1 VVQQKNAFQ
10 REIDETRARLL
21 ISCPDKPGIVANVS
35 NYLFEKGANI
45 IQSDQ
50 YSTDPE
56 EGRFFM
62 RIEFSLPSLVDRLE
76 DLNNDFEPVARDFQM
91 DWRLVSSSKRKRLAI
106 FVSKADHCLQEL
118 LWQWKSN
125 QLDTDIVVVISNHPD
140 CKETVENFG
149 IPFYHIPVTKENK
162 QEVENKQIQILKD
175 YQVDLIA
182 LARYMQILTPNFIAQ
197 FPRRIINIH
206 HSFLPAFI
214 GANPYA
220 RAYDRGVKLIGATA
234 HYVTNDLDEGPI
246 IEQDVKRV
254 YHHNNVNELV
264 RIGSHIERVVLAK
277 AISWHLEDRILVFK
291 NKTIVF

>member
-1 VVQQKNAFQ
+1 VAQQKNVFQ
-10 REIDETRARLL
+10 REIDEDHARLL
-21 ISCPDKPGIVANVS
+21 IACPDKPGIVANAS
-35 NYLFEKGANI
+35 QYLFEKGANI

-50 YSTDPE
+50 YTTDPE
-56 EGRFFM
+56 EGQFFM
-62 RIEFSLPSLVDRLE
+62 RIEFTLPSLSDRFENLK
-76 DLNNDFEPVARDFQM
+76 DDFNSIARDFEM
-91 DWRLVSSSKRKRLAI
+91 DWRIVSSSKRKRLAI

-125 QLDTDIVVVISNHPD
+125 QLDTDIAVVISNHPD

-149 IPFYHIPVTKENK
+149 IPFYHIPVTKETK
-162 QEVENKQIQILKD
+162 QEVEMQQIQILNEYK
-175 YQVDLIA
+175 VDLIA
-182 LARYMQILTPNFIAQ
+182 LARYMQILSPHFISQ
-197 FPRRIINIH
+197 YPRQIINIH

-254 YHHNNVNELV
+254 YHHNNVDELV

-277 AISWHLEDRILVFK
+277 AISWHLEDRILVYK